1 MYCGCN
7 EKAIRSQQAIACALL
22 RQMEREPYDAISIS
36 ALCREAGVSRPTFY
50 SLFGSKDDVVSFL
63 LRESYSYSPA
73 WDCEN
78 LPELQAMCRGYS
90 RYITDQRRFLTLLV
104 DNAIGYLLYQSIF
117 DALLGCD
124 CFLAGRDAS
133 SRRYAANFAAG
144 GLTGIV
150 QDYVTREAC
159 SAEELGRLL
168 ETMFSGALF
177 L

>member
-1 MYCGCN
+1 MLVSHYLFPPSFALAASASAFAFSAAFLSS
-7 EKAIRSQQAIACALL
+7 AITQPLACL
-22 RQMEREPYDAISIS
+22 ISKLS
-36 ALCREAGVSRPTFY
+36 
-50 SLFGSKDDVVSFL
+50 
-63 LRESYSYSPA
+63 
-73 WDCEN
+73 
-78 LPELQAMCRGYS
+78 
-90 RYITDQRRFLTLLV
+90 
-104 DNAIGYLLYQSIF
+104 
-117 DALLGCD
+117 
-124 CFLAGRDAS
+124 CFLAGQDPS